1 MTAEDHRAGSKP
13 IEISSLPL
21 DDQFVIL
28 LHKKIMDKSG
38 SAKRRAKKYYTDRYK
53 KSGIIPKPLL
63 LAAQGIMEGRKCS
76 GRPRV
81 LCDRVKK
88 RFATMI
94 KASSDPQDDR
104 FIFITRRARTI
115 KNYHRWLEQ
124 EFEKKISLAALR
136 RHVKQ
141 TNLRH
146 YLNKPDFE
154 QPPNAE
160 NYFDTEPVFDLVQID
175 GCVFEYLKIKNE
187 IGKWQKP
194 QVIEFYDTGSRYMF
208 VLEFYFSESSIN
220 SVQLFIRFLLD
231 TPFPKKTIR
240 LRPDQAKGFLNLK
253 RPINELNLRFSMPAG
268 FYMKPD
274 FSRVAAAKDKAHLES
289 SHRSLHNFEIRIIK
303 KFQDRIVKINPEYT
317 FKRGRKE
324 QITVTYLD
332 IGIDELNQ
340 SAMIEV
346 YRKEHNNQ
354 IHHFSHEGK
363 TMAWIPAEKLNS
375 YLSGIETIEF
385 MPKQVED
392 FIKYGFDKIPATVS
406 KKATITYNKQRY
418 YVAVGAEKFSRHQS
432 TKVHVSEVNDKLL
445 IFEQKDDGVFLAEA
459 LAQKAPDK
467 PKTSSGPR
475 LPPNEVE
482 QISEFLEN
490 NGMLV
495 DRVALIDKHRN
506 GLTLEIAKDIYDG
519 NKTRY
524 QNYALKLD
532 QSKQRSGIAL
542 FNAFLIDCQR
552 YQRSTHIAPYAPSGE
567 YQR

>member
-1 MTAEDHRAGSKP
+1 MSAEDHGAGSKP
-13 IEISSLPL
+13 TDISSLPL

-38 SAKRRAKKYYTDRYK
+38 AAKRRAKKYYTDQYK
-53 KSGIIPKPLL
+53 KSGIIPRPLL

-88 RFATMI
+88 RFAVML
-94 KASSDPQDDR
+94 KASSDPKDPR
-104 FIFITRRARTI
+104 FIFITQRARTI

-124 EFEKKISLAALR
+124 EFGQKISLAALR
-136 RHVKQ
+136 RYVKQ
-141 TNLRH
+141 SNLRE
-146 YLNKPDFE
+146 YLKKPDFE
-154 QPPNAE
+154 QQSNAE

-187 IGKWQKP
+187 TGKWQKP

-208 VLEFYFSESSIN
+208 VLDVYFSESSIN

-231 TPFPKKTIR
+231 RPFPTKNIR

-253 RPINELNLRFSMPAG
+253 RPIKELNLKFSMPAG

-274 FSRVAAAKDKAHLES
+274 FSRVAEPKDKAHLES

-332 IGIDELNQ
+332 IGIDELIK
-340 SAMIEV
+340 SGMIEV

-354 IHHFSHEGK
+354 LHHFSQEGK

-385 MPKQVED
+385 MHKQVEE

-406 KKATITYNKQRY
+406 KKGTITYNNQKY

-432 TKVHVSEVNDKLL
+432 TKAHISEVNDKLL
-445 IFEQKDDGVFLAEA
+445 IFEQKDDGVFLGEA
-459 LAQKAPDK
+459 LAQKAPEK
-467 PKTSSGPR
+467 PKTIK

-495 DRVALIDKHRN
+495 DRPALIDRYRN
-506 GLTLEIAKDIYDG
+506 GLSLAVAKDIYDA
-519 NKTRY
+519 NKSRY
-524 QNYALKLD
+524 EKYALKLD
-532 QSKQRSGIAL
+532 QSKKRAGVAL
-542 FNAFLIDCQR
+542 FNAFLIDSQR
-552 YQRSTHIAPYAPSGE
+552 YQRSTHVAPYAPSGE
-567 YQR
+567 HPK